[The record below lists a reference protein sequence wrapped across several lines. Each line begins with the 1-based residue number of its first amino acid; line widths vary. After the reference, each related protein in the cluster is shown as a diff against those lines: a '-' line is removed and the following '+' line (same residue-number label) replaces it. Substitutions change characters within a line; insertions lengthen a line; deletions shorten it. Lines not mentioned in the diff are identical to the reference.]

1 MFSLSKTDQIN
12 KLYEAINQQNS
23 YYIAAIGVL
32 VTVIIGLLIFVGF
45 VQLRLTQ
52 KEIEKIEKDLSDQFT
67 KEYQFKTEAI
77 KTISVNGWNKVD
89 NAEGMTIHSS
99 GSLMIVNL
107 DTTLE
112 LTGDFL
118 ALESE
123 FMVDPITAQFQHDG
137 IYQAELIENNE
148 ASIVPVELFSG
159 RWKIKGY
166 RQLHVG
172 SRLHIKQF
180 WIEELQHS

>member
-1 MFSLSKTDQIN
+1 MNVASQIS
-12 KLYEAINQQNS
+12 KLYGVIDKQNS
-23 YYIAAIGVL
+23 FYMDVVEILVGV
-32 VTVIIGLLIFVGF
+32 VVGLLMFVAF
-45 VQLRLTQ
+45 VQLRLSKT
-52 KEIEKIEKDLSDQFT
+52 EINRIEKDLTDQFA
-67 KEYQFKTEAI
+67 KEYQFKTETI
-77 KTISVNGWNKVD
+77 KTISVNGWNTVD

-123 FMVDPITAQFQHDG
+123 FMVDPITAQFKHDG